1 MKRETKHP
9 FRSAV
14 AETVQTPFA
23 LIELLVSTACQIGIL
38 PFYLFKKSNK
48 KRPYNACKA
57 SASCTN
63 GALHI
68 CRRQMLHTFVC
79 LTRRCVQDTKC
90 FIRSAFTL
98 IELLVVIAIIAI
110 LAAMLLPALQQ
121 ARERGHSINCQNNLK
136 TWGTVMALYSDT
148 FSGYALPQQTVN
160 VFENTGWVQWN
171 AFNSWS
177 SRAISGG
184 SENSWKA
191 GKSFNGCPSRT
202 PNGRANG
209 LPEGYDPR
217 AWSYGHNDDL
227 LGLWHSASWKSP
239 KLALLKYPS
248 YYIAILDSENYSITR
263 SNYFYGPSKNYDGVS
278 FRHNGNKTFNA
289 VHSDGHVGNY
299 QGMARWH
306 TASEKDTLQFKENRG
321 RISPEFNGERDPW
334 ARR

>member
-1 MKRETKHP
+1 MEN
-9 FRSAV
+9 
-14 AETVQTPFA
+14 
-23 LIELLVSTACQIGIL
+23 VSSSG
-38 PFYLFKKSNK
+38 F
-48 KRPYNACKA
+48 YNACKA
-57 SASCTN
+57 DSSCTD
-63 GALHI
+63 GAHHI
-68 CRRQMLHTFVC
+68 CRKPMLHTFVC

-209 LPEGYDPR
+209 PMV
-217 AWSYGHNDDL
+217 
-227 LGLWHSASWKSP
+227 
-239 KLALLKYPS
+239 
-248 YYIAILDSENYSITR
+248 IC
-263 SNYFYGPSKNYDGVS
+263 
-278 FRHNGNKTFNA
+278 
-289 VHSDGHVGNY
+289 
-299 QGMARWH
+299 GM
-306 TASEKDTLQFKENRG
+306 
-321 RISPEFNGERDPW
+321 
-334 ARR
+334 